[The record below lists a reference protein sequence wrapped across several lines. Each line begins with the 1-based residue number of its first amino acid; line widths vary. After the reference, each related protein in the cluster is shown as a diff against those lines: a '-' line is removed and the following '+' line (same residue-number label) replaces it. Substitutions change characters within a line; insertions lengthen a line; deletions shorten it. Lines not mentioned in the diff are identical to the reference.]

1 MKRDYSQLIR
11 LYFWKELN
19 YLWKFWGILL
29 VVIFLGLSNSNFSIA
44 QIPQSSNK
52 ASLVYPEKPKGNFEI
67 KVHLDSSVKL
77 KEGDPVNI
85 DMLYPSELSNNTQI
99 DLNKD
104 PANGNYS
111 IKNNYITGFFS
122 IKKQHLIFLG
132 RVSKDFRGSDDQSGG
147 NLLSIP
153 LQIQT
158 QDKQSIDL
166 TQNKNKPTL
175 TTCKTIRKNE
185 NKKADETT
193 VIDLMASTSGN
204 STGPVNSVAAN
215 SVVAGGSAATDAST
229 SVSLPYYGPSSFEEL
244 ICRITCFLQP
254 IAIALAVFMLILSGL
269 QFVLA
274 QGNEEKIK
282 KARNTLKWTVIGIAV
297 VVGARLIVIIAAEL
311 LNNGPGGSTSCS
323 C

>member
-85 DMLYPSELSNNTQI
+85 DMLYPSELSDNTQI

-104 PANGNYS
+104 SNGNYS

-122 IKKQHLIFLG
+122 IKKQHFIFGG
-132 RVSKDFRGSDDQSGG
+132 RVSKDFQGG
-147 NLLSIP
+147 DLLSIP
-153 LQIQT
+153 LQT
-158 QDKQSIDL
+158 RDNQSIDL
-166 TQNKNKPTL
+166 TQNKPTL
-175 TTCKTIRKNE
+175 TTCQKVDRGKPIN
-185 NKKADETT
+185 
-193 VIDLMASTSGN
+193 LMASAGGTGGSTSGAG
-204 STGPVNSVAAN
+204 TGTGTGTGI
-215 SVVAGGSAATDAST
+215 AGGSAATDAST
-229 SVSLPYYGPSSFEEL
+229 SVSLPYYGPDSFEEL

-311 LNNGPGGSTSCS
+311 LSSGSGGSTSCS

>member
-44 QIPQSSNK
+44 QISQPSSQV
-52 ASLVYPEKPKGNFEI
+52 SLIYPGNPKGNFEI

-122 IKKQHLIFLG
+122 IKKQHFIFGG
-132 RVSKDFRGSDDQSGG
+132 RVSKDFQGG
-147 NLLSIP
+147 DLLSIP
-153 LQIQT
+153 LQT
-158 QDKQSIDL
+158 RDNQSIDL
-166 TQNKNKPTL
+166 TQNKPTL
-175 TTCKTIRKNE
+175 TTCQKVDRGKPIN
-185 NKKADETT
+185 
-193 VIDLMASTSGN
+193 LMASAGGTGGSTSGAG
-204 STGPVNSVAAN
+204 TGTG
-215 SVVAGGSAATDAST
+215 AGTGIGTGTGTGAGAGTNT
-229 SVSLPYYGPSSFEEL
+229 SLPYYGPDSFEEL

-282 KARNTLKWTVIGIAV
+282 KARNTFKWTVIGIAV

-311 LNNGPGGSTSCS
+311 LSSGSGGSTSCS

>member
-52 ASLVYPEKPKGNFEI
+52 ASLVYPEKPQGNFEI

-122 IKKQHLIFLG
+122 IKKQHLIFGG
-132 RVSKDFRGSDDQSGG
+132 RVSKDFQGG
-147 NLLSIP
+147 DLLSIP
-153 LQIQT
+153 LQT
-158 QDKQSIDL
+158 RDNQSIDL
-166 TQNKNKPTL
+166 TQNKPTL
-175 TTCKTIRKNE
+175 TTCK
-185 NKKADETT
+185 KAVGAT
-193 VIDLMASTSGN
+193 VTDLMASASGN
-204 STGPVNSVAAN
+204 STGPANSVATN
-215 SVVAGGSAATDAST
+215 PVVAGGGSTATNAST

>member
-122 IKKQHLIFLG
+122 IKKQHLIFGG
-132 RVSKDFRGSDDQSGG
+132 RVSKDFQGG
-147 NLLSIP
+147 DLLSIP
-153 LQIQT
+153 LQT
-158 QDKQSIDL
+158 RDNQSIDL
-166 TQNKNKPTL
+166 TQNKPTL
-175 TTCKTIRKNE
+175 TTCQKVDRGKPIN
-185 NKKADETT
+185 
-193 VIDLMASTSGN
+193 LMASAGGN
-204 STGPVNSVAAN
+204 STGPANSVATN
-215 SVVAGGSAATDAST
+215 SVGAGDSAATDAST

-311 LNNGPGGSTSCS
+311 LSSGSGGSTSCS

>member
-85 DMLYPSELSNNTQI
+85 DMLYPSELSDKTQI
-99 DLNKD
+99 DLTNQNYINKD
-104 PANGNYS
+104 PANGNYIIKNDYITGSFS
-111 IKNNYITGFFS
+111 IKNR
-122 IKKQHLIFLG
+122 HLIFAGIVLEN
-132 RVSKDFRGSDDQSGG
+132 FSGG
-147 NLLSIP
+147 DLLSIP
-153 LQIQT
+153 LQT
-158 QDKQSIDL
+158 RDNQSIDL
-166 TQNKNKPTL
+166 TQNKPTL
-175 TTCKTIRKNE
+175 TTCK
-185 NKKADETT
+185 KAVGAT
-193 VIDLMASTSGN
+193 VTDLMASAGGN
-204 STGPVNSVAAN
+204 STGPANSVATN
-215 SVVAGGSAATDAST
+215 PVVAGGGSTATNAST